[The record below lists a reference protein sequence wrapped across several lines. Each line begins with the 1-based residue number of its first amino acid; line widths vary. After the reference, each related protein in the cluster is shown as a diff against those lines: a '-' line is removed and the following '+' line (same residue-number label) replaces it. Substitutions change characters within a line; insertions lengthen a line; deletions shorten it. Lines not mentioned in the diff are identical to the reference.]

1 MLDRNWAY
9 WTIFSQDVVWSLYVG
24 RECCV
29 TPPREKDRSFPVPF
43 VGSEIDQS
51 AWYWAPSK
59 MPPQPS
65 NVVKTFE
72 CSCELMLIGRRIMD
86 FV

>member
-24 RECCV
+24 RDFCLIPSRKEH
-29 TPPREKDRSFPVPF
+29 PFPVPY
-43 VGSEIDQS
+43 VDSEIDTNP
-51 AWYWAPSK
+51 WYWAPSK

-65 NVVKTFE
+65 YVVRTFAVG
-72 CSCELMLIGRRIMD
+72 CDLMIIARKVFD
-86 FV
+86 FL